1 MQNPVM
7 NGEWFSYVDGSP
19 CFKNTSTRTHPWN
32 LCPPRVPP
40 SLTVSLLSLD
50 SFLGG
55 GGGVSVPF
63 SGETPLNRTA
73 LVNAPESVARLY
85 RTVGSK
91 PPTWGGA
98 GCAYGCEM
106 DL

>member
-1 MQNPVM
+1 MV
-7 NGEWFSYVDGSP
+7 SGSH
-19 CFKNTSTRTHPWN
+19 TWMAV
-32 LCPPRVPP
+32 RVSKTQAHAHTLGICAPLGFLP
-40 SLTVSLLSLD
+40 HSLSLF
-50 SFLGG
+50 SPLTHSLG